1 MASVLVIACPCAL
14 GLATPI
20 SVVAG
25 TNNALKHGILIR
37 DSRAIELSPRIRVV
51 AFDKTGTL
59 TQAGLRLFQ

>member
-37 DSRAIELSPRIRVV
+37 ESRAIEISL
-51 AFDKTGTL
+51 
-59 TQAGLRLFQ
+59 GLRLLP